1 MSGILDLVSFLSHIC
16 DLIIT
21 QKKRKSYFLFYTIVM
36 VYFSGFKD
44 DNEGDYNNEFKSQ
57 LAAMVEKLGGRVRMD
72 AEFDAKIT
80 HVV

>member
-1 MSGILDLVSFLSHIC
+1 
-16 DLIIT
+16 
-21 QKKRKSYFLFYTIVM
+21 M

>member
-1 MSGILDLVSFLSHIC
+1 
-16 DLIIT
+16 
-21 QKKRKSYFLFYTIVM
+21 M

-44 DNEGDYNNEFKSQ
+44 DDEGEYSNEYKSQ

-80 HVV
+80 HVVIFLIL